1 VPSLIRNPKDFMA
14 GAIFTAAGL
23 AAVLLGRQYSMG
35 TATRMGPAYFPTTLG
50 LVLVL
55 IGLVVLA
62 RSFLQRGE
70 PIQGLAVRPM
80 LLIIGATVLFGALLR
95 GAGLLIALV
104 ALVVLSAWA
113 SRQFRWPVA
122 LALGVG
128 LAAFSALM
136 FVTALGLPL
145 PLVGSWLRR

>member
-1 VPSLIRNPKDFMA
+1 MPSLIRNPKDFVA
-14 GAIFTAAGL
+14 GLIFTAVGL

-35 TATRMGPAYFPTTLG
+35 TATRMGPAYFPTVLG
-50 LVLVL
+50 LVMVL

-62 RSFLQRGE
+62 RSFLQRGA

-80 LLIIGATVLFGALLR
+80 LLIVGATVLFGALLR
-95 GAGLLIALV
+95 GGGLLIALV
-104 ALVVLSAWA
+104 ALVVMSAWA
-113 SRQFRWPVA
+113 SRQFRWPAA
-122 LALGVG
+122 LALAVG
-128 LAAFSALM
+128 LAAFSALV

>member
-1 VPSLIRNPKDFMA
+1 MPFLIRNPKDFAA

-35 TATRMGPAYFPTTLG
+35 TATRMGPAYFPTVLG
-50 LVLVL
+50 LVMVL
-55 IGLVVLA
+55 IGLVVLI

-80 LLIIGATVLFGALLR
+80 LLIVGATVLFGALLR
-95 GAGLLIALV
+95 GGGLLIALV
-104 ALVVLSAWA
+104 ALVVMSAWA

-122 LALGVG
+122 LALAVG
-128 LAAFSALM
+128 LAAFSALV